1 MSRVLVIGGAGY
13 IGSHICKALHQKKH
27 EILVFD
33 DLSRGNKKLLRW
45 GNFVQGSILCKDTL
59 NSVMKEFNP
68 DGIIHLAAYAYVGE
82 STKNP
87 LLYYNNN
94 VVGSLRVLEAM
105 VESSI
110 KNIIFSSSCAT
121 YGIPETLPIVENSK
135 QNPVNPYGQTKL
147 VVEGAIKDFSNA
159 YELGYIILRY
169 FNAAGADPD
178 GECGELH
185 TPETHLVPLVIN
197 AAIDSSKEVKIF
209 GNKYPTPDGTCIRD
223 YVHVSD
229 LADAHVV
236 ALEMLL
242 ANKIKND
249 FFNLGSEIGTS
260 NLEVIKKVEEISGKK
275 VAMQIV
281 NAREGDPAVLVADI
295 RKAKE
300 HLHFNPKYS
309 DIKTIIKHAYAW
321 QKENYC

>member
-1 MSRVLVIGGAGY
+1 MLVIGGAGY

-27 EILVFD
+27 DILVFD

-45 GNFVQGSILCKDTL
+45 GDFVQGSILCKDTL
-59 NSVMKEFNP
+59 SSVMKEFNP

-94 VVGSLRVLEAM
+94 VVGSLRVLESM
-105 VESSI
+105 VESSV

-121 YGIPETLPIVENSK
+121 YGIPETLPIVESSK

-147 VVEGAIKDFSNA
+147 VIEGAIRDFAAA
-159 YELGYIILRY
+159 YGLEFIILRY

-185 TPETHLVPLVIN
+185 MPETHLIPLVIN

-223 YVHVSD
+223 YVHVTD
-229 LADAHVV
+229 LADAHVA

-260 NLEVIKKVEEISGKK
+260 NLDVIKKVEKISGKK
-275 VAMQIV
+275 AAMQIV
-281 NAREGDPAVLVADI
+281 SARDGDPAVLIADI

-309 DIKTIIKHAYAW
+309 DIETIIKHAYAW